1 MPLEHRFSAFVLF
14 DNSREITIQICVR
27 RRNGPNLPISS
38 MAAYCLKPINRI
50 LLLTASKNPKLLPEK
65 WARTSV
71 VGKLQHVHNKSALIQ
86 PIKIAPFMQCEQR
99 AKYTLDYHLPIS
111 DTAFRLSR
119 LVIERRAK
127 PRSQNKM
134 TARVWGVDSDDQPFS
149 LDCVLDN
156 ISASGLYLRLPR
168 RMKFSASISLAVR
181 LPNGPVDG
189 RFAAITGTVIRDEIE
204 HGGDGALA
212 GQVIEHRFI

>member
-1 MPLEHRFSAFVLF
+1 
-14 DNSREITIQICVR
+14 
-27 RRNGPNLPISS
+27 
-38 MAAYCLKPINRI
+38 
-50 LLLTASKNPKLLPEK
+50 
-65 WARTSV
+65 
-71 VGKLQHVHNKSALIQ
+71 
-86 PIKIAPFMQCEQR
+86 MQCEQR
-99 AKYTLDYHLPIS
+99 ANYTLDYHLPIS
-111 DTAFRLSR
+111 ETAFRLSR
-119 LVIERRAK
+119 SVFERRAK

-189 RFAAITGTVIRDEIE
+189 RFAAITGTVIRDQIE
-204 HGGDGALA
+204 HDGDRGVA
-212 GQVIEHRFI
+212 VKIIEHSFI